1 MSTTVSCY
9 LMGGLGNQLFQIF
22 STMSY
27 GFDHNRCIVFP
38 FARSLTTGT
47 IRPTYWESFLHHIHC
62 FTTSSSKNMYE
73 NSMIHKFPMYK
84 HTEFSHSPIPDFI
97 NHPEILL
104 CGYFQSYKYFIH
116 NNETIFSLIHLRS
129 HQHEIKDEHS
139 ILFDTDSTCVSMH
152 FRIGDYQNIQQA
164 HPILPHSYY
173 ENSIQ
178 DLLDN
183 HPGKLRILYFCQDT
197 DNDIIIPIINR
208 LTNTLPTIEFVKV
221 DDTIADWKQMLLM
234 SCCKHNIIANSTF
247 SWWGAY
253 FNQNPDKLVYYP
265 YKWFGPALKHN
276 TADLF
281 PVEWNEIT
289 YDI

>member
-1 MSTTVSCY
+1 MSTVSCN

-38 FARSLTTGT
+38 FSKSLTTGT
-47 IRPTYWESFLHHIHC
+47 IRPTYWESFLQHIC
-62 FTTSSSKNMYE
+62 SFTTDCTKNKYN
-73 NSMIHKFPMYK
+73 NSMIHNFPIYK
-84 HTEFSHSPIPDFI
+84 ESGFSHTSIPHFD

-104 CGYFQSYKYFIH
+104 YGYFQSYKYFFH
-116 NNETIFSLIHLRS
+116 NNEALFSLIQLNS
-129 HQHEIKDEHS
+129 QQDEIKHKYTE
-139 ILFDTDSTCVSMH
+139 LFDTECTSVSMH
-152 FRIGDYQNIQQA
+152 FRIGDYQHIQHA
-164 HPILPHSYY
+164 HPILPYTYY
-173 ENSIQ
+173 ENSIHNII
-178 DLLDN
+178 DN

-197 DNDIIIPIINR
+197 DNNVIIPIINR
-208 LTNTLPTIEFVKV
+208 LTNIFPTIEFVKV
-221 DDTIADWKQMLLM
+221 DDTIEDWKQMLLM

-281 PVEWNEIT
+281 PQTWNEIT